1 MRTPLGHP
9 SPPQRKEANMPL
21 VPLLD
26 GTEFSEADQA
36 TLAAGEKAY
45 GKVLNTWAAIG
56 HSPGLFAAYLPFL
69 RQVNGPGELETR
81 IKELT
86 AIRVAVLTHCRY
98 TSSHRATAA
107 LANGATEHDLVSIAQ
122 GDYDGFT
129 ERERVALRLTD
140 EMTTGL
146 PSISR
151 QQSATG
157 ISTELREAA
166 SNAFSP
172 RELVELTMSISV
184 WNALSRFHRVMDF
197 DLDMPE
203 PPPAVEAAL

>member
-1 MRTPLGHP
+1 MD
-9 SPPQRKEANMPL
+9 MPL

-26 GTEFSEADQA
+26 GSEFAESDQD

-56 HSPGLFAAYLPFL
+56 NSPGLFATYLPFL

-86 AIRVAVLTHCRY
+86 AMRVAVLTHCRY

-107 LANGATEHDLVSIAQ
+107 LANGATEQELASIAR
-122 GDYDGFT
+122 GEYDGFT
-129 ERERVALRLTD
+129 ERERVALRLAD

-157 ISTELREAA
+157 ISAQLRDAATEV
-166 SNAFSP
+166 FSP

-197 DLDMPE
+197 DLDMPD
-203 PPPAVEAAL
+203 PPPAVETVL

>member
-1 MRTPLGHP
+1 MD
-9 SPPQRKEANMPL
+9 MPL

-26 GTEFSEADQA
+26 GVEFAESDQGA
-36 TLAAGEKAY
+36 LAAGEKAY

-56 HSPGLFAAYLPFL
+56 NSPGLFAAYLPFL

-86 AIRVAVLTHCRY
+86 AVRVAVLTHCRY

-107 LANGATEHDLVSIAQ
+107 LANGASERELASIAD
-122 GDYDGFT
+122 GEYDGFT
-129 ERERVALRLTD
+129 ERERTALRLAD

-146 PSISR
+146 PSVSR
-151 QQSATG
+151 KQSATG
-157 ISTELREAA
+157 ISAELRDAA
-166 SNAFSP
+166 TEVFSP

-203 PPPAVEAAL
+203 PPPAVESAL

>member
-1 MRTPLGHP
+1 
-9 SPPQRKEANMPL
+9 MPL

-26 GTEFSEADQA
+26 GSEFAESDQD

-56 HSPGLFAAYLPFL
+56 NSPGLFATYLPFL

-86 AIRVAVLTHCRY
+86 AMRVAVLTHCRY

-107 LANGATEHDLVSIAQ
+107 LANGATEQELASIAR
-122 GDYDGFT
+122 GAYDGFT
-129 ERERVALRLTD
+129 ERERVALRLAD

-157 ISTELREAA
+157 ISAQLRDAATEV
-166 SNAFSP
+166 FSP
-172 RELVELTMSISV
+172 RELVELTMSIGV

-197 DLDMPE
+197 DLDMPDA
-203 PPPAVEAAL
+203 PPAVESAL